1 MRILITKFKS
11 LGDVILITPL
21 IKNLYLAY
29 PNAKIDIL
37 VQSGTED
44 ILKNNPYLDNII
56 LLKNK
61 NSKIIKFFSHL
72 FVFLRIRWN
81 KYSIVITTDRGE
93 KSSILAKLSNAK
105 IKIGR
110 KNDDLPLHSRIFTN
124 FFDFHGD
131 RHVIDLNLDPI
142 KILKKE
148 IKFKGLDIFPGQ
160 KDFEVIKDH
169 IKDIK
174 EFIHVHPVS
183 QCGFKS
189 IDDNLM
195 ANIID
200 FCEINLGIK
209 VIITGSGINDEL
221 KISKILSNTNSNPIN
236 LCSKLSLMETAAL
249 NKIASLLIV
258 VDTAIMHI
266 STANETPVI
275 AFFGPTAVN
284 NWGPWD
290 KNLFESSYI
299 RKGGIQIHG
308 EHTTISSDHS
318 CIPCSQSGCENSG
331 ISECLN
337 SIKFESVTSQIR
349 RILERKS

>member
-21 IKNLYLAY
+21 VKNLHLGY

-44 ILKNNPYLDNII
+44 ILKNNPYLNNII

-61 NSKIIKFFSHL
+61 NSKILKFFTHL
-72 FVFLRIRWN
+72 IVFLRIRWN
-81 KYSIVITTDRGE
+81 KYSIVVTTDRGE

-110 KNDDLPLHSRIFTN
+110 KNDAMPSLNKNFTN

-131 RHVIDLNLDPI
+131 RHVIDLNLDPV
-142 KILKKE
+142 KILEKE

-169 IKDIK
+169 TKGIK

-183 QCGFKS
+183 QCKHKS

-200 FCEINLGIK
+200 FCEINLSTK
-209 VIITGSGINDEL
+209 VIITGSGISDEI
-221 KISKILSNTNSNPIN
+221 KISKILANTNSNPIN
-236 LCSKLSLMETAAL
+236 MCSKLSIIETAAL
-249 NKIASLLIV
+249 NKLASLLIV

-290 KNLFESSYI
+290 KNLFTNSYI
-299 RKGGIQIHG
+299 RKGGIQTHG
-308 EHTTISSDHS
+308 RHTTISSDYS

-337 SIKFESVTSQIR
+337 SIKFKTVTSQIR
-349 RILERKS
+349 KILERKS